1 MITKNT
7 DGLLDALKTAQEKQ
21 DYESVAKYYLQ
32 IGKEYKK
39 KGMTAKA
46 LYYLNRFDNLAG
58 GIDSLY
64 DKFAKKDHQ
73 ACEWIEEL
81 EEAHMPYEKT
91 IREQV
96 LEKAEDLTML
106 QKLQWLL
113 LTMSRF
119 CRLFTYTSLLPEFEA
134 FGELEKI
141 VSYFINGL
149 YGELEEGAKEDIEE
163 EILDFDDGTDE
174 VFASIL
180 MSDYTKK
187 VELPDR
193 ESFVPVD
200 LEGGD
205 GTFFFGAAVHALS
218 QFIFDEAEED
228 DIQMEFATCG
238 LLTDYYYRTSDTD
251 VADEPKIKE
260 ETARIFA
267 DYEFVKNTPDAASFK
282 NRVAEYKKIMLV

>member
-7 DGLLDALKTAQEKQ
+7 DELLDALKTAQEKQ

-32 IGKEYKK
+32 IGKDYKK

-46 LYYLNRFDNLAG
+46 LYYLNRFDNLVG

-96 LEKAEDLTML
+96 LKKAEDLTTL

-134 FGELEKI
+134 FGGLDQI
-141 VSYFINGL
+141 VSYFTDGL
-149 YGELEEGAKEDIEE
+149 YGELGEDAKEDIEE
-163 EILDFDDGTDE
+163 EILDFDDGTEE
-174 VFASIL
+174 VFESLL

-187 VELPDR
+187 VELPDQ
-193 ESFVPVD
+193 ESFVPAD
-200 LEGGD
+200 LESGD

-228 DIQMEFATCG
+228 DIQMEFAACG

-251 VADEPKIKE
+251 AADEPKIKE
-260 ETARIFA
+260 ETARIFS
-267 DYEFVKNTPDAASFK
+267 DLSL
-282 NRVAEYKKIMLV
+282 IHI

>member
-7 DGLLDALKTAQEKQ
+7 DELLDALKTAQEKQ

-32 IGKEYKK
+32 IGKDYKK

-46 LYYLNRFDNLAG
+46 LYYLNRFDNLVG

-96 LEKAEDLTML
+96 LEKAEDLTTL

-134 FGELEKI
+134 FG
-141 VSYFINGL
+141 GL
-149 YGELEEGAKEDIEE
+149 
-163 EILDFDDGTDE
+163 
-174 VFASIL
+174 
-180 MSDYTKK
+180 
-187 VELPDR
+187 DR
-193 ESFVPVD
+193 KSVV
-200 LEGGD
+200 
-205 GTFFFGAAVHALS
+205 
-218 QFIFDEAEED
+218 
-228 DIQMEFATCG
+228 
-238 LLTDYYYRTSDTD
+238 
-251 VADEPKIKE
+251 
-260 ETARIFA
+260 
-267 DYEFVKNTPDAASFK
+267 
-282 NRVAEYKKIMLV
+282 

>member
-1 MITKNT
+1 MFTKST
-7 DGLLDALKTAQEKQ
+7 DELLDALKAAQEKQ

-32 IGKEYKK
+32 LGKDYKK
-39 KGMTAKA
+39 KDMTAKA
-46 LYYLNRFDNLAG
+46 LYYLNRFDNLVG
-58 GIDSLY
+58 GMNSLY
-64 DKFAKKDHQ
+64 DKFAKKDDQ

-81 EEAHMPYEKT
+81 EEEHTPYEKM
-91 IREQV
+91 IQEQV
-96 LEKAEDLTML
+96 VEKAEDLTTL

-134 FGELEKI
+134 FGELDKI
-141 VSYFINGL
+141 VSYFTDGL
-149 YGELEEGAKEDIEE
+149 YGALEEGTKEEIEE

-174 VFASIL
+174 VFDSIL

-187 VELPDR
+187 VEIPDQER
-193 ESFVPVD
+193 FVPAD

-228 DIQMEFATCG
+228 DIQMEFAACG
-238 LLTDYYYRTSDTD
+238 LMTDYYYRTIDTD
-251 VADEPKIKE
+251 VKDEPKIKE
-260 ETARIFA
+260 ETARIFS
-267 DYEFVKNTPDAASFK
+267 DYEFVKSNPDAASFR
-282 NRVAEYKKIMLV
+282 NRIAEYKKIMLI